1 MVEVEPRESQLPL
14 IGRPLERYPAQAK
27 RLNKFMGG
35 KCMKNLRRII
45 AVIVAVLMAT
55 ILLTGCQRQAN
66 RVSYN
71 LSLEADNFNVARKLT
86 VINQRT
92 DTILFQ
98 MTGNF
103 SIEKEADGDLAVIG
117 ENENGTY
124 YKHFIY
130 LSSEISYIV
139 EDLGKTGV
147 NKYRYEINFNPN
159 MVIPIEP
166 VIID

>member
-1 MVEVEPRESQLPL
+1 MFKSKKYV
-14 IGRPLERYPAQAK
+14 
-27 RLNKFMGG
+27 F
-35 KCMKNLRRII
+35 II
-45 AVIVAVLMAT
+45 SAVVLMVLMLT
-55 ILLTGCQRQAN
+55 VILVGCRQAD
-66 RVSYN
+66 RVSHN

-103 SIEKEADGDLAVIG
+103 SVKKEDDGDLAVIG
-117 ENENGTY
+117 ENEDGTY

-147 NKYRYEINFNPN
+147 NKHKYSINFNPR
-159 MVIPIEP
+159 MIVPIEGTT
-166 VIID
+166 ID

>member
-1 MVEVEPRESQLPL
+1 MLKSKKYV
-14 IGRPLERYPAQAK
+14 
-27 RLNKFMGG
+27 F
-35 KCMKNLRRII
+35 II
-45 AVIVAVLMAT
+45 SAVVLMV
-55 ILLTGCQRQAN
+55 LVLTVVLVGCRQAD
-66 RVSYN
+66 RVSHN

-103 SIEKEADGDLAVIG
+103 SVKKEDDGDLAVIG
-117 ENENGTY
+117 ENEDGTY

-147 NKYRYEINFNPN
+147 NKHKYSINFNPR
-159 MVIPIEP
+159 MIVPIEGTT
-166 VIID
+166 ID

>member
-1 MVEVEPRESQLPL
+1 MFKSKKYLF
-14 IGRPLERYPAQAK
+14 A
-27 RLNKFMGG
+27 
-35 KCMKNLRRII
+35 II
-45 AVIVAVLMAT
+45 AIVLMIMVVIV
-55 ILLTGCQRQAN
+55 GCRQADK
-66 RVSYN
+66 VSRN

-103 SIEKEADGDLAVIG
+103 SVQKEDDGDLAIIG
-117 ENENGTY
+117 ENEDGTY

-147 NKYRYEINFNPN
+147 NKHKYSINFNPR
-159 MVIPIEP
+159 MIVPIEP
-166 VIID
+166 TVVD

>member
-1 MVEVEPRESQLPL
+1 MS
-14 IGRPLERYPAQAK
+14 
-27 RLNKFMGG
+27 KFQ
-35 KCMKNLRRII
+35 KCI
-45 AVIVAVLMAT
+45 AVAFVA
-55 ILLTGCQRQAN
+55 LLIITTLAGCQRQAN

-103 SIEKEADGDLAVIG
+103 SIEKETDGDLAVIG

-124 YKHFIY
+124 YKHFVY

-159 MVIPIEP
+159 MIIPIEP

>member
-1 MVEVEPRESQLPL
+1 MGIVENANMHRSLKKIKCSNAAESED
-14 IGRPLERYPAQAK
+14 IMRK
-27 RLNKFMGG
+27 
-35 KCMKNLRRII
+35 LRNI
-45 AVIVAVLMAT
+45 IVAVAIVLMVT
-55 ILLTGCQRQAN
+55 VLLVGCQRQAS

-103 SIEKEADGDLAVIG
+103 SIEKESDGDLAVIG

-130 LSSEISYIV
+130 LPSEISYIV
-139 EDLGKTGV
+139 EDLGRTGV
-147 NKYRYEINFNPN
+147 SKYRYEINFNPN
-159 MVIPIEP
+159 MVIPVEP
-166 VIID
+166 VVID

>member
-1 MVEVEPRESQLPL
+1 MFKSKKKV
-14 IGRPLERYPAQAK
+14 
-27 RLNKFMGG
+27 
-35 KCMKNLRRII
+35 II
-45 AVIVAVLMAT
+45 LFVAIIIVLGM
-55 ILLTGCQRQAN
+55 LSGCGRQAD

-103 SIEKEADGDLAVIG
+103 SIEKETDGDLAVIG

-139 EDLGKTGV
+139 EDLGTTGV
-147 NKYRYEINFNPN
+147 NKYKYEINFNPN
-159 MVIPIEP
+159 MLIP
-166 VIID
+166 VDVVTID